1 MTSVDEHGPSATPAL
16 RPPHPQHPPR
26 ADAPPAGAPV
36 PPSPAAGN
44 APEPDGSPGQVIP
57 PAAGVTE
64 VITTA
69 PAGVGEP
76 STRPGPPAVLSVPTG
91 AGGPPIPP
99 VPGAPSG
106 AGGPS
111 IPPVPGGL
119 TGPGGP
125 PVRPGPGGPRRPARM
140 RPPRGR
146 PVLDDRPTAPVPT
159 TRPAGV
165 PRTKRA
171 VVDERARAI
180 AQGMP
185 VLRPPVQRPPVRYH
199 GPTPEELRLDAAGR
213 TEVRRFST
221 LGPRA
226 AHHGAGDGRP
236 RRRAPRPAPVPH
248 RRRDHGGVRA
258 RPAHA
263 ARADAA
269 RRPVGPARHAALV
282 AHPRRRRDRAA
293 RGRAGL
299 DGRHRPDL
307 SARPPDGPAHRA
319 ARARRRGRRGAVP
332 QRRRT
337 ARVRRRA
344 RQLAAAAARAAV
356 PVAERRHSGRRG
368 HRQGAVERAAGR
380 QRRRDRTGAAPGPTR

>member
-1 MTSVDEHGPSATPAL
+1 MTSVDEHGPPATPAR

-36 PPSPAAGN
+36 PPIPGCGDRAGTGRF
-44 APEPDGSPGQVIP
+44 PGPDHP

-64 VITTA
+64 VIT
-69 PAGVGEP
+69 PLPPGRVSRRSGLVPRRPECP
-76 STRPGPPAVLSVPTG
+76 GGRRSTD
-91 AGGPPIPP
+91 PP

-125 PVRPGPGGPRRPARM
+125 PVRPGPGPGGPRRPSGM
-140 RPPRGR
+140 RPPRSR

-180 AQGMP
+180 AQGLP
-185 VLRPPVQRPPVRYH
+185 VQRPPVQRPPVRYH
-199 GPTPEELRLDAAGR
+199 GPTPEELRLDAAGPHGGPPVLHPR
-213 TEVRRFST
+213 
-221 LGPRA
+221 PRA
-226 AHHGAGDGRP
+226 AHHGAGDARP
-236 RRRAPRPAPVPH
+236 RRRAPRAPPVPH

-269 RRPVGPARHAALV
+269 RRPVGPARHPAVV

-293 RGRAGL
+293 GGRADL

-307 SARPPDGPAHRA
+307 SARPADRPAHRA

-332 QRRRT
+332 DRRRT
-337 ARVRRRA
+337 ARVRCRA
-344 RQLAAAAARAAV
+344 RQLPAAAARAAV
-356 PVAERRHSGRRG
+356 PVAQRRHSRRRG
-368 HRQGAVERAAGR
+368 DRQGTVERAAGR